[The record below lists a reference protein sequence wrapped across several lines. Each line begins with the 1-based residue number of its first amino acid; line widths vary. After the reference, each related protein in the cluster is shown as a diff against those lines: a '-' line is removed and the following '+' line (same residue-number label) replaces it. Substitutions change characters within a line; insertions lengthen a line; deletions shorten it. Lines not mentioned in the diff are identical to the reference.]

1 MVRQNQD
8 DKEYSMARHHPLVEV
23 FGFPTSNFSP
33 EANRH
38 RAKRLCPY
46 NNKVSNCTKDKAKN
60 PLGVCSI
67 YDDSNIAITCPIR
80 FRQDWLI
87 ADDAAAFFFEKN
99 VVWTSLTEVRLPDK
113 YGHSAGNVDVVL
125 VAYNEQGRVI
135 DFGALEVQAVYISG
149 NIRNAFEHY
158 MKDPQQH
165 HEMTWEGPY
174 YPRPDYLSS
183 SRKRLAPQLIYKGGI
198 LNKWGKKIAVAVD
211 KSFFATL
218 PQLPQTQPDQADIAW
233 LIYDLVFDPSTNRYN
248 LTRHN
253 TVFTAFLPALET
265 ITVAEAGPIEDFV
278 EHLQQKLDEKLENG
292 YPPDAPTLTEF
303 AEQ

>member
-1 MVRQNQD
+1 M
-8 DKEYSMARHHPLVEV
+8 
-23 FGFPTSNFSP
+23 
-33 EANRH
+33 
-38 RAKRLCPY
+38 CPY
-46 NNKVSNCTKDKAKN
+46 NNKVPNCTKDKAKN

-99 VVWTSLTEVRLPDK
+99 VAWTSLTEVRLPDK

-125 VAYNEQGRVI
+125 VAYNEQGRVV

-165 HEMTWEGPY
+165 HKMKWEGPY

-211 KSFFATL
+211 KTFFATL
-218 PQLPQTQPDQADIAW
+218 PQLPQTQPDQADISW
-233 LIYDLVFDPSTNRYN
+233 LGYDLVFDASINRYN
-248 LTRHN
+248 LTKHN

-292 YPPDAPTLTEF
+292 YPPEAPTLTEF

>member
-1 MVRQNQD
+1 MDSSPWTALPSRFLSRHFGAQINLAKTGRIFSGSLHPSSLCVCRATSRYMVRQNQD

-46 NNKVSNCTKDKAKN
+46 NNKVPNCTKDKAKN

-113 YGHSAGNVDVVL
+113 YGHSAGNVDIVL
-125 VAYNEQGRVI
+125 VAYNEQGRVV

-174 YPRPDYLSS
+174 YPRP
-183 SRKRLAPQLIYKGGI
+183 
-198 LNKWGKKIAVAVD
+198 
-211 KSFFATL
+211 
-218 PQLPQTQPDQADIAW
+218 
-233 LIYDLVFDPSTNRYN
+233 
-248 LTRHN
+248 
-253 TVFTAFLPALET
+253 
-265 ITVAEAGPIEDFV
+265 IT
-278 EHLQQKLDEKLENG
+278 
-292 YPPDAPTLTEF
+292 YPPQESVWRLS
-303 AEQ
+303 

>member
-1 MVRQNQD
+1 
-8 DKEYSMARHHPLVEV
+8 MAQHPLTEV
-23 FGFPTSNFSP
+23 FGFPTNNFSQ

-46 NNKVSNCTKDKAKN
+46 NNKVPNCTKDKAKD

-67 YDDSNIAITCPIR
+67 YDDSSIAITCPIR

-87 ADDAAAFFFEKN
+87 ADDAAAFFFSKN
-99 VVWTSLTEVRLPDK
+99 ITWTSLTEVRLPDK
-113 YGHSAGNVDVVL
+113 YGRSAGNVDVVL

-149 NIRNAFEHY
+149 NIRNAFEY
-158 MKDPQQH
+158 YIKDPQKRH
-165 HEMTWEGPY
+165 SMKWEGPY

-218 PQLPQTQPDQADIAW
+218 PELPQTQPDKADIAW
-233 LIYDLVFDPSTNRYN
+233 LVYDLIFDQSANRYN
-248 LTRHN
+248 LTKYQS
-253 TVFTAFLPALET
+253 VFTEFLPALET
-265 ITVAEAGPIEDFV
+265 ITIAEAGPVEDFLD
-278 EHLQQKLDEKLENG
+278 HLQEKLDEKLENG

-303 AEQ
+303 VEQ

>member
-1 MVRQNQD
+1 
-8 DKEYSMARHHPLVEV
+8 MARPHPLAEV
-23 FGFPTSNFSP
+23 FGFPTNNFSP

-46 NNKVSNCTKDKAKN
+46 NNKVPNCTKDKAKN

-67 YDDSNIAITCPIR
+67 YDGSNVAITCPIR

-87 ADDAAAFFFEKN
+87 ADDAAAFFFGKN
-99 VVWTSLTEVRLPDK
+99 VAWTSLTEVRLPDK
-113 YGHSAGNVDVVL
+113 YGHSAGNVDIVL
-125 VAYNEQGRVI
+125 VAYNDQGRVV

-149 NIRNAFEHY
+149 NVRNAFEHY
-158 MKDPQQH
+158 MKDPQQN

-211 KSFFATL
+211 KSFFANL

-248 LTRHN
+248 LTRHD

-265 ITVAEAGPIEDFV
+265 ITVAEAGPVEDFV

-303 AEQ
+303 ADQ